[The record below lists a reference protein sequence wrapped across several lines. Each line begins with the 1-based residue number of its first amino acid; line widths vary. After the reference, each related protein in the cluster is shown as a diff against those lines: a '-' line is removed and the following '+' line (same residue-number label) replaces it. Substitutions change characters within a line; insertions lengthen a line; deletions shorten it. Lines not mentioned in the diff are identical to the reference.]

1 MFTANAS
8 EKSEL
13 DFGIKT
19 LIRDPANRYHGR
31 MSLRAATLLFVL
43 ILGAIA
49 LIPHAP
55 EARADDRGVGLPCD
69 LNFDGIA
76 NAVDV
81 SIFVNKLLGMTPPT
95 PFDPADVN
103 NDGLID
109 GRDIRPFVCCIVGS
123 FC

>member
-1 MFTANAS
+1 MN
-8 EKSEL
+8 
-13 DFGIKT
+13 
-19 LIRDPANRYHGR
+19 
-31 MSLRAATLLFVL
+31 LRAATLLFVL
-43 ILGAIA
+43 ILGTLA
-49 LIPHAP
+49 PNTHSP

-76 NAVDV
+76 NAVDI
-81 SIFVNKLLGMTPPT
+81 SIFVNKLLGVTLPT